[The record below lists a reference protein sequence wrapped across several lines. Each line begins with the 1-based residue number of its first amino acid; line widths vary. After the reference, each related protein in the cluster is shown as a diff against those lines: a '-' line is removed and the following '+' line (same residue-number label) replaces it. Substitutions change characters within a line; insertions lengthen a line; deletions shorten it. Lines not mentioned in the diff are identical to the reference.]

1 MTTLDPA
8 AMRPVDRYR
17 LLINGIV
24 PRPIAW
30 VTTVDAAG
38 VVNLAPF
45 SFFTGVTANP
55 PILQISIAHR
65 TPLKDTL
72 RNLRATG
79 VAVVHLVPGSR
90 LEAMQASSAEY
101 PPAVSEA
108 DVLGLAQ
115 RPADRISGVVL
126 TDADVA
132 FECRLVQEIP
142 VGDPPTSLCLLEVVL
157 AHVAPAVAQA
167 DGLPDPQRMR
177 AVARLGGDAYLL
189 PESWAIRELARP
201 RLPR

>member
-1 MTTLDPA
+1 VTTLDPA

-38 VVNLAPF
+38 LVNLAPF
-45 SFFTGVTANP
+45 SFFNGVTANP
-55 PILQISIAHR
+55 PILQVCIAHR
-65 TPLKDTL
+65 VPLKDTL

-79 VAVVHLVPGSR
+79 VAVVHLVPGSL
-90 LEAMQASSAEY
+90 LEPMHASSAEY
-101 PPAVSEA
+101 PPEVSEA
-108 DVLGLAQ
+108 AVLGLAQ
-115 RPADRISGVVL
+115 QPAERIAGVVL
-126 TDADVA
+126 TAAEVA

-157 AHVAPAVAQA
+157 AHVAPSVAQA
-167 DGLPDPQRMR
+167 DGLPDPQRLR
-177 AVARLGGDAYLL
+177 AVARLGGDSYLL
-189 PESWAIRELARP
+189 PEAWTSRELPRP

>member
-30 VTTVDAAG
+30 ITTVDAAG

-45 SFFTGVTANP
+45 SFFNGVTANP
-55 PILQISIAHR
+55 PTLQVCIAHR
-65 TPLKDTL
+65 EPLKDTL

-79 VAVVHLVPGSR
+79 VAVVHLVPGLR

-101 PPAVSEA
+101 PPEVSEA
-108 DVLGLAQ
+108 DVLGLAR
-115 RPADRISGVVL
+115 RPAERIPGVVL
-126 TDADVA
+126 TDAEVA
-132 FECRLVQEIP
+132 FECRLVQ
-142 VGDPPTSLCLLEVVL
+142 
-157 AHVAPAVAQA
+157 
-167 DGLPDPQRMR
+167 
-177 AVARLGGDAYLL
+177 
-189 PESWAIRELARP
+189 
-201 RLPR
+201 